1 MRKSL
6 TKQELLRKKSD
17 ISRIFSEGLSV
28 SVRGMKLVYRENG
41 LDYNRLIVVPARKY
55 GNAVERNLLKRRI
68 KEIYRTEKD
77 LLLKG
82 YDIAFVVYPG
92 TVYGFAKRKEQ
103 FFKLVEKAGLLGASG
118 SSS

>member
-6 TKQELLRKKSD
+6 TKQELLRRKSD

-41 LDYNRLIVVPARKY
+41 LNWTRLLVIPARKY

-68 KEIYRTEKD
+68 KEIYRTEKE
-77 LLLKG
+77 LLAKG
-82 YDIAFVVYPG
+82 YDIAFVIYPG

-103 FFKLVEKAGLLGASG
+103 FLKLVEKAGLLENSSAS
-118 SSS
+118 S